1 MGNWS
6 WISTLTLR
14 CLIHTVPDLSCDR
27 DFISLRLT
35 WINKAGFCF
44 PDCSVVTVTCSTA
57 RRMGSRCPITRVGCC
72 PTSCLMGQRHGEWRS
87 RWGTRSW
94 TRWWLLSRAGMSP
107 PAGISTTDPLSLSC
121 ACCPRAS
128 PQSVSIG
135 PRGHSSTWCQSTRV
149 STALCWSRKGGSF
162 SWRRCWSSRHH
173 TKRPRTWR
181 GKWWSSVRI
190 SKKTQWKRRGRQ
202 RSAEVDVRGATPLY
216 KQKGNFI
223 GTIVY
228 YLLTTRVSCV
238 HRFTVEQSNSFLP
251 LGQPFWTEPCY
262 ATLLGGWDMVH
273 GVGVFYLC
281 CTW

>member
-1 MGNWS
+1 MNWNVVNK
-6 WISTLTLR
+6 LR
-14 CLIHTVPDLSCDR
+14 TALIPHPL
-27 DFISLRLT
+27 IYLLT
-35 WINKAGFCF
+35 WIRKEPKPGELNKC
-44 PDCSVVTVTCSTA
+44 
-57 RRMGSRCPITRVGCC
+57 
-72 PTSCLMGQRHGEWRS
+72 WRLPS
-87 RWGTRSW
+87 
-94 TRWWLLSRAGMSP
+94 
-107 PAGISTTDPLSLSC
+107 
-121 ACCPRAS
+121 
-128 PQSVSIG
+128 SVS
-135 PRGHSSTWCQSTRV
+135 
-149 STALCWSRKGGSF
+149 
-162 SWRRCWSSRHH
+162 
-173 TKRPRTWR
+173 